1 LATGYI
7 VPDGNDDAKVNA
19 MEQADASA
27 EDAAS
32 ALAELFEGEL
42 LPGAEDDEDE
52 GERDGEEG
60 DL

>member
-1 LATGYI
+1 
-7 VPDGNDDAKVNA
+7 